1 MMRSRMIAAAVLSI
15 GSLALVACG
24 SDDSDSAESAETT
37 AAETTAAETTTAEEE
52 STATTEAA
60 APELDIVDT
69 AVEAGSFTTLA
80 TLLTDAGLVETLK
93 GDGPFTV
100 FAPTDD
106 AFAAV
111 PQETLD
117 ALAADPDLLTSV
129 LTYHVVAGE
138 VPAADVTAGSVETLN
153 GESIEITT
161 DGGVTINGSS
171 TVTTAD
177 VFATNGV
184 IHVIDAVLL
193 PPSVTG

>member
-24 SDDSDSAESAETT
+24 SDDSDSAES
-37 AAETTAAETTTAEEE
+37 AETTAAETTTAEEE